1 MTHEYTYYTRGTH
14 FLHVNVVKKIEI
26 SNSFIDDFLDLKI
39 IVLSITIVFV
49 VDQSLSYESVSILH
63 HLSVSLGI

>member
-1 MTHEYTYYTRGTH
+1 M
-14 FLHVNVVKKIEI
+14 NVVKKIEI